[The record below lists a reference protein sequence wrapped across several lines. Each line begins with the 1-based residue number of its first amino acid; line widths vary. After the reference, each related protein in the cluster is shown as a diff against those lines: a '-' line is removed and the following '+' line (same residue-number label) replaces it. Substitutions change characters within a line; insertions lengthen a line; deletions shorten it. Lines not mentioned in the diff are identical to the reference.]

1 MVQDFGASRE
11 ALISLI
17 TAKKT
22 MEREYNVNLEELKK

>member
-17 TAKKT
+17 TAKKQWKGNI
-22 MEREYNVNLEELKK
+22 MQI